1 MIPLQPPY
9 AAFCMTALAVLIR
22 TCSSCRCIMWPIRWA
37 KFRSFLGHSSC
48 LSEGSWMG
56 QFCLSSRV
64 AARPSAAS
72 PLSLFSLFNPGG
84 LHSSSGSPASCALY
98 IYKRLYPSLKLF
110 VDFALQFSR
119 TYVPQ
124 EVYQPLESPRFWFVG
139 GHAASPCPG
148 VRVRVLPRLRTS
160 AYCVLRTSAYCA
172 RRTAY
177 YVLLALRALL
187 PFRYGMVWFQLL
199 PK

>member
-1 MIPLQPPY
+1 
-9 AAFCMTALAVLIR
+9 
-22 TCSSCRCIMWPIRWA
+22 
-37 KFRSFLGHSSC
+37 
-48 LSEGSWMG
+48 MG

-139 GHAASPCPG
+139 GHAASPCLG
-148 VRVRVLPRLRTS
+148 VRVRFLLRPRTAASAYCRVRVLPRPHTAVSPRISVFAHTRTT
-160 AYCVLRTSAYCA
+160 RPT
-172 RRTAY
+172 RPT
-177 YVLLALRALL
+177 
-187 PFRYGMVWFQLL
+187 PFRQASRYQILS
-199 PK
+199 